1 MSGNN
6 NVEFMKIFVEFINS
20 ASEQLAHELV
30 SPEAIFHVPG
40 RPEPMVG
47 PDGYLKIVGMMRG
60 GFPDIQWTVEELIS
74 EGDKVAARFTMRGT
88 HRGQFI
94 GVPPTEKPITVQAL
108 KHLPSE
114 ERPDRQRIR
123 RTRHARAVGS
133 DRGFAD
139 LRTSSSQRI
148 SSPSWR
154 AFRFQLQVPP
164 SSRFLHHE
172 IAITESIGHAVRKSG
187 A

>member
-1 MSGNN
+1 MASAIFGVEMSGNN
-6 NVEFMKIFVEFINS
+6 NVEFMKLFVEFINS

-88 HRGQFI
+88 HRGQFM

-108 KHLPSE
+108 NIYHLKNGQIVKE
-114 ERPDRQRIR
+114 FGAPDMLGLLAQ
-123 RTRHARAVGS
+123 
-133 DRGFAD
+133 
-139 LRTSSSQRI
+139 
-148 SSPSWR
+148 
-154 AFRFQLQVPP
+154 
-164 SSRFLHHE
+164 
-172 IAITESIGHAVRKSG
+172 IGALPI
-187 A
+187 